1 MDIFV
6 VCGTNVSKG
15 SVAVGYDGSGGGG
28 GGHDGGAL

>member
-1 MDIFV
+1 MDIYV

-28 GGHDGGAL
+28 HDGGAL